1 MKRFFTLF
9 VGILAAVVL
18 AACNSDKSETIGGD
32 WFATPVSVVDG
43 TTVEVRCETK
53 FGAGVLNASNAG
65 FAYAR
70 VGSAGVGEFENMTD
84 VTVSGST
91 LSGTLSGLDPLSDY
105 VFYAYANLGAGLMRS
120 AAMEFRTGEAGT
132 LPDPEPDKPAFGTP
146 SASEITSSGATVS
159 CGFTFEAPAS
169 DYTLRFEYRAGSTG
183 SYTSLTVA
191 SGSGVK
197 SAELTGLKASTEY
210 EFRLC
215 AEWNGQTYASE
226 TARFT
231 TSESSVTPSGPAKFA
246 GWAELP
252 VEVANPDYYY
262 AYHICP
268 DFRVDGHLARNY
280 TVCFS
285 AEHHCPVWV
294 AAPRHDCYESGA
306 SRTNAYGKDPDIPSN
321 IQYNSKDTG
330 GGCNKG
336 HMLGSAERLVTSA
349 VNRQVFYYTN
359 IAPQLSSTFNTGG
372 GAWNNLEDWVDGQVC
387 ADTTYVVIGTYFETF
402 TDAYG
407 KSCSPE
413 TISFGGRSDVTRPS
427 MFYYLI
433 LRSKNGN
440 TGKSIYDLSA
450 SELKCAAFVLRHNM
464 EKGHKPQAKDMM
476 SVSEIEDL
484 TGFTFFA
491 NVPNAPKESYNASDW
506 GL

>member
-9 VGILAAVVL
+9 VGSLVAVVL
-18 AACNSDKSETIGGD
+18 AACDSDKSETSGGE
-32 WFATPVSVVDG
+32 WFAMPVSVVNG

-53 FGAGVLNASNAG
+53 FGAGVLNGSNAG
-65 FAYAR
+65 FAYAA
-70 VGSAGVGEFENMTD
+70 VSGPGSGEFVKASG
-84 VTVSGST
+84 VTASGST
-91 LSGTLSGLDPLSDY
+91 LSATLRGLDPLTDY
-105 VFYAYANLGAGLMRS
+105 VFYAYANLGAGLMQS
-120 AAMEFRTGEAGT
+120 PTGEFRTGEAST
-132 LPDPEPDKPAFGTP
+132 DPDPDPNPDPTP
-146 SASEITSSGATVS
+146 V
-159 CGFTFEAPAS
+159 
-169 DYTLRFEYRAGSTG
+169 
-183 SYTSLTVA
+183 
-191 SGSGVK
+191 
-197 SAELTGLKASTEY
+197 
-210 EFRLC
+210 
-215 AEWNGQTYASE
+215 
-226 TARFT
+226 
-231 TSESSVTPSGPAKFA
+231 GPTKYA

-252 VEVANPDYYY
+252 VEVASSDLYY

-280 TVCFS
+280 TVCYS

-294 AAPRHDCYESGA
+294 AAPRHACYEVEGTK
-306 SRTNAYGKDPDIPSN
+306 RTDAYGKDPDIPSN
-321 IQYNSKDTG
+321 IQYNSTSTG

-372 GAWNNLEDWVDGQVC
+372 GAWNNLEDWVDSQVC

-450 SELKCAAFVLRHNM
+450 SELKCAAFVIRHNM